1 MILCGGS
8 GTRLWP
14 VSRQSY
20 PKQFVNFIGQNSLF
34 QATVKRVQA
43 EIFAEPIIVT
53 ADEYRF
59 IVVDQISQQKSRAL
73 TTIIEPS
80 PKNTAPAILAAAL
93 YLSNKD
99 PEGLMLVLS
108 SDHWIADDECFKDN
122 VLQATLKASEGEIIT
137 FGVNP
142 THPETGYGYL
152 SLLSQDG
159 EGPYPLEK
167 FVEKPDLVHAEK
179 LLVDGKHLW
188 NAGIFMFRADVIIE
202 AFKVHQPSMYKGV
215 LAAYQRASNDLDF
228 IRLDQQAWGEVI
240 GDSIDY
246 AIMEKADSLFVMPLS
261 TQWSDLGSWKA
272 IYDIKEK
279 DEMGNAVHKQ
289 AVAIECENTLL
300 EQSESDQ
307 ALVGIGLKDVS
318 VVVTQD
324 AVLVTNKEQS
334 QFVKKAVSTLIKH
347 DRYQAKQFLKV
358 FRPWGWYRTL
368 ALSEQYQVKEIF
380 VKPDA
385 SLSLQSHR
393 FRSEHWV
400 VVQGQ
405 ATIQVGDQIQT
416 LLPNQSTYI
425 PIGVKHR
432 LTNQT
437 NSPVIIVETQTG
449 TYLGEDDII
458 RYEDVYNR
466 IES

>member
-1 MILCGGS
+1 
-8 GTRLWP
+8 
-14 VSRQSY
+14 
-20 PKQFVNFIGQNSLF
+20 
-34 QATVKRVQA
+34 
-43 EIFAEPIIVT
+43 
-53 ADEYRF
+53 
-59 IVVDQISQQKSRAL
+59 
-73 TTIIEPS
+73 
-80 PKNTAPAILAAAL
+80 
-93 YLSNKD
+93 
-99 PEGLMLVLS
+99 
-108 SDHWIADDECFKDN
+108 
-122 VLQATLKASEGEIIT
+122 
-137 FGVNP
+137 
-142 THPETGYGYL
+142 
-152 SLLSQDG
+152 
-159 EGPYPLEK
+159 
-167 FVEKPDLVHAEK
+167 
-179 LLVDGKHLW
+179 
-188 NAGIFMFRADVIIE
+188 
-202 AFKVHQPSMYKGV
+202 
-215 LAAYQRASNDLDF
+215 
-228 IRLDQQAWGEVI
+228 
-240 GDSIDY
+240 
-246 AIMEKADSLFVMPLS
+246 
-261 TQWSDLGSWKA
+261 
-272 IYDIKEK
+272 
-279 DEMGNAVHKQ
+279 MGNAVHKQ